1 MTTSV
6 PALKFEFEYS
16 AHELA
21 NLLPMIDPARFAE
34 LREDIRRNGILEPIK
49 LFEGRILDGRNRYK
63 AARECGHS
71 FCEADFETFMGSYA
85 DAEAY
90 VFSTNFLRRQLSASQ
105 RNEVIR
111 GMIERYPSESNRQ
124 IARRCALNSHSQ
136 VANVRERMRE
146 PSPEAKRFA
155 EFCKTWDALPDPQ
168 REEFVKRF
176 APDLQE
182 LLCKTNTMECPG
194 GLEGHGCLMFSGDED
209 GQNVHFK

>member
-1 MTTSV
+1 MNEGDFQMTTSV
-6 PALKFEFEYS
+6 PAMRFEFEYA

-21 NLLPMIDPARFAE
+21 NLLPMIDPSRFAE

-63 AARECGHS
+63 AARECGHQFS
-71 FCEADFETFMGSYA
+71 EADFEEFIGSYA

-111 GMIERYPSESNRQ
+111 SMILKYPAESNRQ
-124 IARRCALNSHSQ
+124 IARRCGLNSHSQ

-146 PSPEAKRFA
+146 PSPEAKRYA
-155 EFCKTWDALPDPQ
+155 EFCRTWDALPDDH
-168 REEFVKRF
+168 RVDFVKEF
-176 APDLQE
+176 AADIRE
-182 LLCKTNTMECPG
+182 LL
-194 GLEGHGCLMFSGDED
+194 EGEAVDRMSRPNSADRHLA
-209 GQNVHFK
+209 

>member
-6 PALKFEFEYS
+6 RFEFEYA

-21 NLLPMIDPARFAE
+21 NLLPMIDPARFSE

-63 AARECGHS
+63 AARECGHAFS
-71 FCEADFETFMGSYA
+71 EADFEEFIGTYA

-90 VFSTNFLRRQLSASQ
+90 VFSTNFLRRQLSAAQ

-111 GMIERYPSESNRQ
+111 EMILKYPAESNRQ
-124 IARRCALNSHSQ
+124 IARRCGLNSHSQ

-146 PSPEAKRFA
+146 PSAEAKRFA
-155 EFCKTWDALPDPQ
+155 EFCKTWDALPDFQ
-168 REEFVKRF
+168 RTEFVREF
-176 APDLQE
+176 AADIRE
-182 LLCKTNTMECPG
+182 LLDGEAVDK
-194 GLEGHGCLMFSGDED
+194 LSSGNSADR
-209 GQNVHFK
+209 HLA

>member
-21 NLLPMIDPARFAE
+21 NLLPMIDPARFTE

-63 AARECGHS
+63 ASRECGHS
-71 FCEADFETFMGSYA
+71 FREADFEEFVGSYA

-90 VFSTNFLRRQLSASQ
+90 VFSMNFLRRQLSASQ

-111 GMIERYPSESNRQ
+111 SMILKYPAESNRQ
-124 IARRCALNSHSQ
+124 IARLSARALSSIKGLTMPAWARHRPAY
-136 VANVRERMRE
+136 VVW
-146 PSPEAKRFA
+146 PS
-155 EFCKTWDALPDPQ
+155 LPHTAGLRDPI
-168 REEFVKRF
+168 
-176 APDLQE
+176 P
-182 LLCKTNTMECPG
+182 P
-194 GLEGHGCLMFSGDED
+194 
-209 GQNVHFK
+209 

>member
-1 MTTSV
+1 MAATSV

-21 NLLPMIDPARFAE
+21 NLLPMIDPSRFAE

-63 AARECGHS
+63 AARECGHA
-71 FCEADFETFMGSYA
+71 FREADFENFVGSYA

-111 GMIERYPSESNRQ
+111 SMILKYPAESNRQ
-124 IARRCALNSHSQ
+124 IARRCGLNSHSQ

-146 PSPEAKRFA
+146 PSAEAKRYA
-155 EFCKTWDALPDPQ
+155 EFCKTWDALPDFQ
-168 REEFVKRF
+168 REQFVGEFAADIR
-176 APDLQE
+176 DLLNE
-182 LLCKTNTMECPG
+182 AG
-194 GLEGHGCLMFSGDED
+194 ED
-209 GQNVHFK
+209 AGVDKMSIANSADRHLP